1 MKVDVEVII
10 KDISVVGR
18 FLCPDTLLFAFCLVK
33 MHIFPVQICLK
44 ILFISFSATI
54 MYINNKKR
62 IDVANDSF
70 FIIRGDIIFY
80 VYFAHHFL

>member
-1 MKVDVEVII
+1 MKVNVEVII
-10 KDISVVGR
+10 KDIFLVGR
-18 FLCPDTLLFAFCLVK
+18 FLCPDTLLLAFCLVK

-44 ILFISFSATI
+44 ILSISFSATI
-54 MYINNKKR
+54 MCISNRKR

-70 FIIRGDIIFY
+70 FISRGDIIFY